1 MKKHLVIVSAAA
13 VLLVAPRPASAL
25 FGVGD
30 VVWDPAAEIKNAAK
44 VAAMLQELAQMKAQ
58 LERLKQQIENLG
70 NLMSDPGT
78 DAFGRAGAAMNE
90 LTRLQQTLDAWTTRL
105 RINVQ
110 PGDVPRGGL
119 PQRQAKIR
127 GYLRERTAT
136 LDSALTQV
144 EQQRRQTAGQV
155 ATVVAASNAAPGPK
169 AAQQATNDLHA
180 IVAAEQARLET
191 LRAMRQRLAADAEA
205 AGQASRA
212 AVDADLDRD
221 RGEAQF
227 LINNPHH

>member
-1 MKKHLVIVSAAA
+1 M
-13 VLLVAPRPASAL
+13 
-25 FGVGD
+25 
-30 VVWDPAAEIKNAAK
+30 
-44 VAAMLQELAQMKAQ
+44 
-58 LERLKQQIENLG
+58 
-70 NLMSDPGT
+70 
-78 DAFGRAGAAMNE
+78 
-90 LTRLQQTLDAWTTRL
+90 
-105 RINVQ
+105 
-110 PGDVPRGGL
+110 
-119 PQRQAKIR
+119 
-127 GYLRERTAT
+127 
-136 LDSALTQV
+136 
-144 EQQRRQTAGQV
+144 
-155 ATVVAASNAAPGPK
+155 AASNAAPGPK